1 MYNYLMK
8 ARLPKAKF
16 PAAVVGIDVETTSLD
31 PKTGE
36 IIEVAAIRFDTK
48 TGRVIDRYVELCQ
61 SSSPLSSEITAITH
75 ITNEMLT
82 DKLPFSSHLKP
93 LKKFIGRDTIFAH
106 NATFDISYLAH
117 HGLPI
122 TNPVWDTFALASI
135 AWPET
140 ESYNLGLLYSTYVEP
155 AAVSANKPK
164 KQLRLKAAAKQ
175 SSPEDTEPGQEH
187 RAGYDVLL
195 TWRLLQTIRQQLA
208 VSKSSYPKIKHV
220 LESANLRHYLPVFTI
235 QSSPRTKTPPASPAQ
250 PNKTPDPLSL
260 TVEKIL
266 GQDGILTKQP
276 HFVYREQQ
284 LALAQSVMNV
294 FNDNEI
300 ALIEAGTGTGKTY
313 GYLVPLLLRIIQ
325 DKPPVPP
332 AASRSVS
339 IISTYTKHL
348 QDQLFD
354 HDIPQLL
361 RFLNV
366 DLKVAVLK
374 GRRNYLCTGRLA
386 QTLQKTKFSAEEALF
401 LIKLIVWLEH
411 TASGDLERLNLSH
424 QTARYAYHLH
434 ADAVSCRHN
443 CPSNNPTCPYNV
455 ARYLARQADLVIVN
469 HALLVQLGSDD
480 SIFALDR
487 TVIDEAHHLEDAAR
501 DATAR
506 DLSAHMLAEVMAPF
520 VQLTKKK
527 DSSSHQHIVQEAQS
541 IIDEYQQLFAAIAKF
556 LTDQARID
564 ILRLNPSVRR
574 STKWQRIVEQGTSWR
589 SRLQFIIGL
598 LQGMATKSSEENK
611 RREAISEAEKFS
623 RNFEAFLHGDP
634 KRIQWLELS
643 AWSPNPADHTVYLH
657 DVALSVQ
664 PSLANLFTSTK
675 SAVLTSA
682 TLTIGGNYD
691 YIKRRLGIMTA
702 QEYIYGSSFDYKK
715 QMLIYIVDDAPNPYD
730 PSYRKFLTKQF
741 ISLSKLTSGRL
752 LGLFTS
758 HQAVKD
764 VYGGTNKELSKA
776 NIKLLAQKITG
787 GRHNMIKKFQQ
798 THSSI
803 LLGTYSFWEG
813 IDIPGESLSSVV
825 IVKLPFSPPHDPVI
839 DAIAEDEKISTFISL
854 SVPTMILRLRQ
865 GIGRLIRSQNDF
877 GVVVIL
883 DPRFLQQAYG
893 QQVISSLPPA
903 TVHIGSTH
911 DLVPTI
917 KSWFGEKQLEQW
929 KSDLTTP

>member
-1 MYNYLMK
+1 MK
-8 ARLPKAKF
+8 AHLPQAKF
-16 PAAVVGIDVETTSLD
+16 PATIVGIDVETTSLD
-31 PKTGE
+31 PRTGE

-48 TGRVIDRYVELCQ
+48 TGQIIDRYVELCQ
-61 SSSPLSSEITAITH
+61 SSAPLSSEITAITN
-75 ITNEMLT
+75 ITNEMLA
-82 DKLPFSSHLKP
+82 DKLPFASRLKP
-93 LKKFIGRDTIFAH
+93 LKKFIGQDTVFAH
-106 NATFDISYLAH
+106 NAAFDISYLAH

-155 AAVSANKPK
+155 ALTPIKPPK
-164 KQLRLKAAAKQ
+164 QQLRLKAHAQ
-175 SSPEDTEPGQEH
+175 PHPPDDTEPGQEH

-195 TWRLLQTIRQQLA
+195 TWRLLQIIRQQLVVA
-208 VSKSSYPKIKHV
+208 KSSYPKIKHV
-220 LESANLRHYLPVFTI
+220 LEAAELKHYLSLFATQP
-235 QSSPRTKTPPASPAQ
+235 SPKTAKHPAPRAQ
-250 PNKTPDPLSL
+250 PNTAPDPSDLS
-260 TVEKIL
+260 VENIL
-266 GQDGILTKQP
+266 GQQGVLTKQP
-276 HFVYREQQ
+276 QFVYRQQQ

-294 FNDNEI
+294 FNNNEI
-300 ALIEAGTGTGKTY
+300 ALVEAGTGTGKTY
-313 GYLVPLLLRIIQ
+313 GYLVPLLLHIIQ
-325 DKPPVPP
+325 NKAKTPSP
-332 AASRSVS
+332 AARSVS
-339 IISTYTKHL
+339 IVSTYTKHL

-354 HDIPQLL
+354 HDIPELL
-361 RFLNV
+361 RILNL

-386 QTLQKTKFSAEEALF
+386 QALQKTKFSAEEALF

-411 TASGDLERLNLSH
+411 TTSGDLERLNLSH
-424 QTARYAYHLH
+424 QTARYTYHLH

-455 ARYLARQADLVIVN
+455 ARSLARQADLVIVN

-480 SIFALDR
+480 SVFALDR
-487 TVIDEAHHLEDAAR
+487 TVIDEAHHLEGAAR

-520 VQLTKKK
+520 VQLTKQK
-527 DSSSHQHIVQEAQS
+527 DNPSHGHILQEAQS
-541 IIDEYQQLFAAIAKF
+541 IVDEYQQLLSAIAKF

-574 STKWQRIVEQGTSWR
+574 STKWQRIVEQGTAWR

-598 LQGMATKSSEENK
+598 LQGIPTKSSEDNK
-611 RREAISEAEKFS
+611 RREAIAEAEIYS
-623 RNFEAFLHGDP
+623 RNFESFLHGDTG
-634 KRIQWLELS
+634 RIQWLELS
-643 AWSPNPADHTVYLH
+643 AWSSNPADHTVYLH
-657 DVALSVQ
+657 DVALTVQ
-664 PSLANLFTSTK
+664 PSLVNLFTSTK

-691 YIKRRLGIMTA
+691 YIKRRLGIETA
-702 QEYIYGSSFDYKK
+702 QEFIYGSSFDYKK

-730 PSYRKFLTKQF
+730 PSYKKFLTKQF
-741 ISLSKLTSGRL
+741 ISLSKATSGRL

-758 HQAVKD
+758 HQAVKE
-764 VYGGTNKELSKA
+764 VYSGTNKELNKA

-787 GRHNMIKKFQQ
+787 GRHNMIKKFQN
-798 THSSI
+798 THASI

-839 DAIAEDEKISTFISL
+839 DAIAEDEKISTFTSL

-883 DPRFLQQAYG
+883 DPRFLQQSYG
-893 QQVISSLPPA
+893 QQVINSLPPA
-903 TVHIGSTH
+903 TVHIGSTA
-911 DLVPTI
+911 DLLPAI
-917 KSWFGEKQLEQW
+917 KNWFGHDQLQQW
-929 KSDLTTP
+929 KSELTAP